1 MKRYSPNH
9 PAVKSWDKPLDIR
22 TRTQAVRD
30 RLGQAPRQM
39 NYKARTFSGF
49 MFCLGSFFT
58 LESSFLL
65 SIALMGVAGWCWIS
79 SVNEYNR

>member
-22 TRTQAVRD
+22 TRTQLVRD

-49 MFCLGSFFT
+49 IFCLGSFFT

-65 SIALMGVAGWCWIS
+65 SITLMGVAGWCWIS